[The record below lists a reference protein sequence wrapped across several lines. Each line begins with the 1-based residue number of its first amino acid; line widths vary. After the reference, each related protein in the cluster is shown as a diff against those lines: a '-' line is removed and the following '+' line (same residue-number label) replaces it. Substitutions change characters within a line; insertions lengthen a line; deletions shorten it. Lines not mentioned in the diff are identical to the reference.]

1 MGVGR
6 GDRSAMSGTALRG
19 GKRRA
24 PDDDLA
30 DRLKSLG
37 EIASDVSSEG
47 DLVTVL
53 GRIATAVC
61 RHSSWTSSGIM
72 AIDRDEGYSVLVANY
87 DPYAKPKMDYARR
100 WQLDTSPTLAVIA
113 ENRPLVIDDAPND
126 DRYPGYREDAR
137 SRGYVTA
144 ALFPLN
150 VEDGHGRPMV
160 LSVQSRQR
168 IPVGEDDLAF
178 LEAVT
183 SLARLA
189 VEKGNRLRAEQ
200 AQADKLQQA
209 LGAHARLMDVVLRDS
224 SLRGVSATIETLLP
238 HPFIV
243 VDATAG
249 TVVCGR
255 SPAPDRF
262 PETLWR
268 DLLASKAARHL
279 TTFAH
284 TFEPSDAERMIDLRT
299 FGIDFTAAATVA
311 PLTVDGERVGAFI
324 VFPGEDPL
332 DDLELLIANAVK
344 FALAV
349 QMMRGLISFRVETR
363 SLSDLL
369 GQLFRGEWSNREDL
383 VARAGQFGLPLD
395 RPARLLVVAGSA
407 GSAADD
413 SHFLRN
419 LTRAARIVRPDAR
432 AATDGGDIVV
442 VAHVSDTENDRAWSR
457 LAHRVA
463 EEAQALFD
471 GAIVAASGV
480 CYRLEDFG
488 AAREACRRAINLA
501 QMFDKRGLIA
511 ESEFGP
517 YALLLSAMDREAMRR
532 FVQDRLGPILA
543 YDDRH
548 GGGLAPTL
556 EAFLASGCRYQA
568 CANAMAIHVTT
579 LRYRLSRVSEL
590 FNISLEDP
598 DSRFGLDLALRLR
611 RMMEPLPASIRS

>member
-1 MGVGR
+1 
-6 GDRSAMSGTALRG
+6 MSHGIALRG
-19 GKRRA
+19 AKRRA

-53 GRIATAVC
+53 GRIAMAVC

-72 AIDRDEGYSVLVANY
+72 AIDRDEGYSVLIANY
-87 DPYAKPKMDYARR
+87 DPYAKPKVDYARR

-113 ENRPLVIDDAPND
+113 KNRPLVIDDAPND
-126 DRYPGYREDAR
+126 ERYPGYREDAR

-150 VEDGHGRPMV
+150 VEDGDGRPMV
-160 LSVQSRQR
+160 LSVQSRRRVQ
-168 IPVGEDDLAF
+168 VGDDDLAF

-189 VEKGNRLRAEQ
+189 VEKGSRLRAEQ
-200 AQADKLQQA
+200 AQADKLRKV
-209 LGAHARLMDVVLRDS
+209 LGAHARLMDVVLHDS
-224 SLRGVSATIETLLP
+224 TLRGVSATIETLLS

-249 TVVCGR
+249 LVVCGR

-262 PETLWR
+262 PEAVWR
-268 DLLASKAARHL
+268 DLLTSKAARHL
-279 TTFAH
+279 TTFAR
-284 TFEPSDAERMIDLRT
+284 TFEPSDAERAIDLRAC
-299 FGIDFTAAATVA
+299 GIDFAAAANVA

-324 VFPGEDPL
+324 VFPGAEPL

-369 GQLFRGEWSNREDL
+369 GQLFRGEWSNREDM
-383 VARAGQFGLPLD
+383 VARAGQFDLPLD
-395 RPARLLVVAGSA
+395 RPTRLLVVAASA
-407 GSAADD
+407 PGAAADD
-413 SHFLRN
+413 SHFLRT
-419 LTRAARIVRPDAR
+419 LTRTARIVRPDAR
-432 AATDGGDIVV
+432 AAADGGDTVV
-442 VAHVSDTENDRAWSR
+442 VVPGSDAQNDRAWSR
-457 LAHRVA
+457 LANRVA
-463 EEAQALFD
+463 DEAQAFFD

-501 QMFDKRGLIA
+501 RMFGKRGLIA

-543 YDDRH
+543 YDSRH
-548 GGGLAPTL
+548 GGDLVPTL

-568 CANAMAIHVTT
+568 CADAMAIHVTT

-611 RMMEPLPASIRS
+611 RMMEQPVPGIPSRS

>member
-1 MGVGR
+1 MGVDR
-6 GDRSAMSGTALRG
+6 DDRSAMNHGTALRG
-19 GKRRA
+19 SKRRT
-24 PDDDLA
+24 PDDALA

-37 EIASDVSSEG
+37 EIANDVSSEG

-72 AIDRDEGYSVLVANY
+72 AIDRDEGYSVLIANY
-87 DPYAKPKMDYARR
+87 DPYAKPKVDYARR

-113 ENRPLVIDDAPND
+113 KNRPLVIDDAPND
-126 DRYPGYREDAR
+126 ERYPGYREDAHT
-137 SRGYVTA
+137 RGYVTA

-160 LSVQSRQR
+160 LSVQSRRR
-168 IPVGEDDLAF
+168 IAVGEDDLAF

-200 AQADKLQQA
+200 AQADKLQKA
-209 LGAHARLMDVVLRDS
+209 LGVHARLMDVVLQDS
-224 SLRGVSATIETLLP
+224 SLRGVSATIATLFP

-249 TVVCGR
+249 VVVSGR

-262 PETLWR
+262 PETAWR
-268 DLLASKAARHL
+268 EVLQSKAARHL
-279 TTFAH
+279 TTFAR
-284 TFEPSDAERMIDLRT
+284 TVEPSDTERMIDLRAC
-299 FGIDFTAAATVA
+299 GVDFAGPAAVA

-324 VFPGEDPL
+324 VFPGTDSL
-332 DDLELLIANAVK
+332 DDLELLVANAAR

-369 GQLFRGEWSNREDL
+369 GQLFRGEWGNREEM
-383 VARAGQFGLPLD
+383 VARARQFDLPLD
-395 RPARLLVVAGSA
+395 RPARLLVVASA
-407 GSAADD
+407 TGDASDD

-419 LTRAARIVRPDAR
+419 LTRAARIIRPDAR
-432 AATDGGDIVV
+432 AAADGGDVVV
-442 VAHVSDTENDRAWSR
+442 VAPGSDAENDRAWSR
-457 LAHRVA
+457 LASRVA
-463 EEAQALFD
+463 EEAQAFFD

-501 QMFDKRGLIA
+501 RMFGKRGLIA

-543 YDDRH
+543 YDSRH
-548 GGGLAPTL
+548 GGDLAPTL

-568 CANAMAIHVTT
+568 CADAMAIHVTT
-579 LRYRLSRVSEL
+579 LRYRLSRVAEL

-611 RMMEPLPASIRS
+611 RMMGPPSA